1 MVITNTTDWQS
12 LLDQMNSNNSNE
24 TNDFT
29 EINIDFDNYIVIA
42 VFLEVK
48 PVNWFVEITTI
59 IENETNIM
67 VSQVD
72 TEGGFTVIRQPYH
85 IVKIPI
91 TDKPVVFE

>member
-59 IENETNIM
+59 IENETNIV
-67 VSQVD
+67 VSQED
-72 TEGGFTVIRQPYH
+72 TEGGFTTIEQPYH

-91 TDKPVVFE
+91 TDKPIVFE